1 MYNAVELQSSFG
13 PELQSDFI
21 LSELQRGAYIKYFL
35 NGYAVLCDKDG
46 NVIRN
51 IPMEV
56 FIHYLKHRF
65 IRCVR
70 NGGARFHGING
81 DGFGPSYRV
90 YIYDDRNR
98 GRSIT
103 D

>member
-1 MYNAVELQSSFG
+1 MYNAVESQSSLG
-13 PELQSDFI
+13 SELQGDFI
-21 LSELQRGAYIKYFL
+21 LSELERGARIKYFL

-56 FIHYLKHRF
+56 FIHYLERKF

-70 NGGARFHGING
+70 NGGARFHDVNG
-81 DGFGPSYRV
+81 DGFGLPYGI
-90 YIYDDRNR
+90 YIYNDRNK